1 MENVVRQ
8 TFWRQIGGASVI
20 VSTGAID
27 LGDLYDPSHLLIL
40 RRAAQTHRLVEV
52 LDGLS
57 ESEFVKMLG
66 DALRG
71 RDLR

>member
-27 LGDLYDPSHLLIL
+27 LGNMHDPSLLLML
-40 RRAAQTHRLVEV
+40 RRAALHYKYVEV

-57 ESEFVKMLG
+57 GGEFMKMFG
-66 DALRG
+66 KALAG
-71 RDLR
+71 KDLR